1 MKSKTSITLPSGLLE
16 DLDRIAGGAG
26 NRSRTIEIA
35 LREYIK
41 GLLPEARE
49 LLDSELINRNAD
61 FLNREAK
68 ESLSYQV
75 K

>member
-1 MKSKTSITLPSGLLE
+1 MKSKTSITPPSGLLE